1 MAAHAARKVV
11 ASPIEPKLKNWKTEF
26 LTDMEGGYRW
36 DLQKV
41 FQFFVFQFSVFL
53 FFQCMQFVLLAYT
66 YFTCTLTKF
75 SQISYPSQKSTF
87 FSYAQMTGDMCTSCE
102 VDSFGGYHI
111 YVYI

>member
-41 FQFFVFQFSVFL
+41 FQFFVFQFFCFSVFSMHAVCPISL
-53 FFQCMQFVLLAYT
+53 YLLHM
-66 YFTCTLTKF
+66 YFN
-75 SQISYPSQKSTF
+75 
-87 FSYAQMTGDMCTSCE
+87 
-102 VDSFGGYHI
+102 
-111 YVYI
+111 